1 MVTTAATTMA
11 LKIVRAKGHL
21 KRFSNC
27 FFILLL
33 LFSIS
38 LTVHAHP
45 GRTDSNGGHTNHST
59 GEYHYHHGQSAHQH
73 FDIDG
78 NGSPDCPL
86 TFDGSPEH
94 SQSPAVGIVAASCIG
109 LAVTAGAISK
119 SKEK

>member
-1 MVTTAATTMA
+1 MRKTFYVVA
-11 LKIVRAKGHL
+11 
-21 KRFSNC
+21 
-27 FFILLL
+27 ILFVLAFCHPL
-33 LFSIS
+33 S
-38 LTVHAHP
+38 VYAHP
-45 GRTDSNGGHTNHST
+45 GRTDSNGGHTDHST